1 MKGTR
6 VAQIKI
12 YGLREHLT
20 PIKEKLSHIIHACV
34 VEALQLP
41 LDKRSHR
48 FFPLDPSDFS
58 FPADRSTRYTIIEI
72 SLFEGRSVE
81 TKKQLIRLLFAKLH
95 EELSI
100 PPQDVEITLFET
112 PKQNWG
118 IRGLPGDE
126 LHLNYQVDV

>member
-1 MKGTR
+1 M
-6 VAQIKI
+6 AQIKI

-20 PIKEKLSHIIHACV
+20 PIKEKLSHLIHACA

-41 LDKRSHR
+41 LDKRFHR

-58 FPADRSTRYTIIEI
+58 FPADRSPRYTIIEI

-81 TKKQLIRLLFAKLH
+81 TKKQLIRLLFSKLH

-100 PPQDVEITLFET
+100 PPQNVEITLFET

-126 LHLNYQVDV
+126 LHLNYRVDV